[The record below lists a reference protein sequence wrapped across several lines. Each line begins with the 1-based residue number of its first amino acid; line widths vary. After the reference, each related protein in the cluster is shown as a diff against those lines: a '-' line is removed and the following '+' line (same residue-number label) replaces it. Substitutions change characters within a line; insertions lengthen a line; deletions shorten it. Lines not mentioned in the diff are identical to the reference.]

1 MIPPVW
7 KIERPKNLRGKRP
20 LNWRWSQQRDCFI
33 CVIKTQSAAAAAT
46 PIPPVLRSWSLAGPA
61 MSHAAHCGRECSD
74 CSRASLSRSLTANH
88 SLRQL
93 EAGAAVATDIQTH
106 MHRYT
111 YHTTHCD
118 YQRSIS
124 LVPEWLACWTQAQK
138 GPGSNRSCDTVGVTV
153 SGKLF
158 TPIVPLFTKQQKNW

>member
-1 MIPPVW
+1 
-7 KIERPKNLRGKRP
+7 
-20 LNWRWSQQRDCFI
+20 
-33 CVIKTQSAAAAAT
+33 
-46 PIPPVLRSWSLAGPA
+46 

-88 SLRQL
+88 SLQQL

-158 TPIVPLFTKQQKNW
+158 TPIVPLFIKQQKNW